1 MQPLQ
6 VHLLPTLMEETQL
19 AGGVAVIIDILRAST
34 TIITA
39 IYNGATSVIPCAT
52 PETARQIRTES
63 ALSGVAVLLGGERG
77 GVLIDGFDYGNSP
90 AEYSADRITGRTI
103 AFTTTNGTRALL
115 KSSAAETILIGAFI
129 NRQTLV
135 SRLRKDPR
143 PIHLVC
149 AGTDGTIT
157 GEDVL
162 FAGSVV
168 DALVQPEETNTTGDT
183 QREPNDCARIAQAFW
198 RSCVGDPATVGSSE
212 ILSAKIEAAMRYT
225 QGGFNLRRL
234 GYDHDIRLCSAVD
247 TVDCVPVLN
256 RDSSEKGSG
265 TNSAQHASGH
275 ISIGS

>member
-1 MQPLQ
+1 
-6 VHLLPTLMEETQL
+6 MEETRL
-19 AGGVAVIIDILRAST
+19 AGSVVVIIDILRAST

-39 IYNGATSVIPCAT
+39 IYNGAACVIPCAT
-52 PETARQIRTES
+52 PEAARQIRTES

-115 KSSAAETILIGAFI
+115 KSADAETILIGAFI
-129 NRQTLV
+129 NRHSLV
-135 SRLRKDPR
+135 NRLRKDSR

-149 AGTDGTIT
+149 AGTDGAIT

-168 DALVQPEETNTTGDT
+168 DALVQREETNTTGDT
-183 QREPNDCARIAQAFW
+183 LREPNDCARIAQAFW
-198 RSCVGDPATVGSSE
+198 RSCVGDCTTGGSRE
-212 ILSAKIEAAMRYT
+212 TLAARIEAAMRDT

-234 GYDHDIRLCSAVD
+234 GFDLDIRRCSAVD

-256 RDSSEKGSG
+256 REQG
-265 TNSAQHASGH
+265 TLS
-275 ISIGS
+275 